1 MFVCYLKNQP
11 FTGHPVKVYQCHFS
25 QTTVILPRPLPEAI
39 YGEDALER
47 PLIGRRDTSDEDL
60 PLLERLLRC
69 TNADAHPEIA
79 AALWDAASDAEA
91 VAQLEVLATR
101 CLGGWEAATRGAEL
115 VEDAVAEG

>member
-1 MFVCYLKNQP
+1 MFLTDAAAPY
-11 FTGHPVKVYQCHFS
+11 HPVKVFQRHFS
-25 QTTVILPRPLPEAI
+25 QTTVILPRPLPETL

-91 VAQLEVLATR
+91 VAQLEALATR